1 MQRDSC
7 RDGTSAVEV
16 PWSDSTRGAIRARG
30 VLRAEFAA
38 AVTTGP
44 VSFFA
49 GKEPAIGG
57 IKSNRQR
64 IGYLCG
70 DTDT

>member
-1 MQRDSC
+1 MQRDTR

-16 PWSDSTRGAIRARG
+16 AWSDSTRGAIRPRG
-30 VLRAEFAA
+30 VRRAEFAA

-49 GKEPAIGG
+49 GKEPAFGG
-57 IKSNRQR
+57 H
-64 IGYLCG
+64 
-70 DTDT
+70 